1 MEETEKTDVWQKL
14 NADLTFGKA
23 LNDKAKQHFYVEFYS
38 LLDAGMDI
46 QRSMDIIIEEQDKKK
61 KKDIFTAIQKDLIG
75 GYSLSDALKRT
86 THFSPYEYQSIK
98 IGEESG
104 KLKTVL
110 FQLNKYYHN
119 KVKLRKH
126 LISVFTYPAFVLLIT
141 VGVLYFML
149 NTVVPMFEEV
159 FSQFGQDLPWLT
171 QKIIYVSNNFTTYL
185 YIFLAV
191 IAGIFLLHYSQ
202 KNEEWYRNSTGKI
215 IIRLP
220 VFGKLFK
227 KIYLARFTQS
237 MGLLTV
243 SRTPLVKSLDLVKE
257 MIHFYPL
264 EEAIVFAKEEILKGN
279 NLHHGLSK
287 SSLFDRRF
295 ISLIKI
301 AEEINKLDDTFE
313 RLTEQLNEDIDHQTK
328 LLGTLMEPFI
338 IILIGAVVGVI
349 MVAMYLPMFNL
360 SNVIQ

>member
-1 MEETEKTDVWQKL
+1 MEETESKDIWQKL
-14 NADLTFGKA
+14 NSDIAFGKA
-23 LNDKAKQHFYVEFYS
+23 INDKAKQHFYTEFYS

-46 QRSMDIIIEEQDKKK
+46 QRSMDIIIEEQDKKRK
-61 KKDIFTAIQKDLIG
+61 RDIYTSIQDDLIG
-75 GYSLSDALKRT
+75 GYSLSEALKRT
-86 THFSPYEYQSIK
+86 TYFSAYEYQSIK

-110 FQLNKYYHN
+110 SQLSKYYHN

-149 NTVVPMFEEV
+149 NTVVPMFQEV
-159 FSQFGQDLPWLT
+159 FQQFGQDLPWLT
-171 QKIIYVSNNFTTYL
+171 QKIIYISDNFTTYL
-185 YIFLAV
+185 YIFLAA
-191 IAGIFLLHYSQ
+191 IAGIFLLHYTQ
-202 KNEEWYRNSTGKI
+202 KKEEWYRNYTGKI
-215 IIRLP
+215 ILRIP
-220 VFGKLFK
+220 IFGKLFK

-243 SRTPLVKSLDLVKE
+243 SKTPLVKSLDLVKE
-257 MIHFYPL
+257 MIRFYPL
-264 EEAIVFAKEEILKGN
+264 EEALAHTKEEILKGN

-287 SSLFDRRF
+287 FPLFDRRF

-313 RLTEQLNEDIDHQTK
+313 RLTDQLNEDIDHQTK

-338 IILIGAVVGVI
+338 IILIGAVVGLI